1 MRPPQTRFRCPPVPR
16 ASRRR
21 VARLA
26 LAIVL
31 ALAGGPGTALALEG
45 DQEQPI
51 LVEADSFELD
61 DTKEISIYVGNVQI
75 DQGSMRIL
83 ADHVTVQHRQDRRPR
98 FVTALG
104 NPVRYRQDVEG
115 DKGEVNAHAQ
125 RMEYDADKDE
135 LTLIDQAELTQAADR
150 FSSDRIVYDRGQAR
164 VKAGASAQ
172 GTGRVKITITPE
184 KTPDKPAGPKA
195 APGSKAGK
203 NSDPK
208 VSPRTPASG
217 PGAGPGK
224 ASGR

>member
-1 MRPPQTRFRCPPVPR
+1 MPPGR
-16 ASRRR
+16 S
-21 VARLA
+21 
-26 LAIVL
+26 
-31 ALAGGPGTALALEG
+31 ALEG

-61 DTKEISIYVGNVQI
+61 DTKDISVYIGNVQI

-83 ADHVTVQHRQDRRPR
+83 ADHVTVQHREDRRPR

-115 DKGEVNAHAQ
+115 EKGEVNAHAQ

-150 FSSDRIVYDRGQAR
+150 FASDRIVYDRAQAR

-184 KTPDKPAGPKA
+184 KKPDKPAGQKA
-195 APGSKAGK
+195 APAPKAG
-203 NSDPK
+203 PEG
-208 VSPRTPASG
+208 G
-217 PGAGPGK
+217 PEVRLRHPGRRSRSAGPGK
-224 ASGR
+224 APGR